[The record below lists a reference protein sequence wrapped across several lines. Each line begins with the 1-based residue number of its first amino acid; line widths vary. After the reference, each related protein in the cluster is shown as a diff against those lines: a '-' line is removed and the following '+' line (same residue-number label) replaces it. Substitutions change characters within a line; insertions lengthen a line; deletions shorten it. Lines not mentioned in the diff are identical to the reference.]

1 MVRKMNKLVLFFII
15 IIQTVSCQ
23 KMKENTLPEF
33 RVQVSSPEN
42 KYIVE
47 FVSDEIK
54 TLEGVKAGLPFG
66 GSSGKWGDSGK
77 GFTEQ
82 HGTPIGADI
91 IYFSPYEDT
100 FYHLKADFPLDKIKN
115 LTERAYAQADIE
127 DYSKPIEEYK
137 NLGRGQKFGNYV
149 NPYDSFDNLVFGFA
163 PKGMVVVWLRFGYVQ
178 IELGRYQSTIIK
190 DDAKAASI
198 MFSKTI
204 TVSREQIRQKRFI
217 PDASPQL
224 WDNYRTRYHWIPI
237 LVSENP
243 NFKAF
248 EIRTEYYNG
257 ERDVILKPW
266 INNPPMRGRAI
277 PKEISFFWETGKGEA
292 FEGRAFFN
300 WEKTNEAF
308 KTVGKDFKLEFKI
321 KQDNTAFEI
330 LANGQPF
337 RTDSLRLYKSERKF
351 KGSYE

>member
-1 MVRKMNKLVLFFII
+1 MKIRKILSFLFLALLSIG
-15 IIQTVSCQ
+15 CQ
-23 KMKENTLPEF
+23 KMKENDLPEF

-100 FYHLKADFPLDKIKN
+100 FYHLKADFPLDKIKD

-127 DYSKPIEEYK
+127 DYSKPSEEYK

-178 IELGRYQSTIIK
+178 IELGRYQANIIN
-190 DDAKAASI
+190 DDKKLEEKLFASWS
-198 MFSKTI
+198 MNRTQVK
-204 TVSREQIRQKRFI
+204 EQSFI

-224 WDNYRTRYHWIPI
+224 WDDYRTRYHWIPI
-237 LVSENP
+237 LISENP

-266 INNPPMRGRAI
+266 INIPPMRGRAI